1 MEPYIG
7 NIETPDEYPADA
19 RSILIYLRVN
29 YSNNIIVGHLNMKSL
44 RNKFEVLLSLIAD
57 TFNIFLLSKTKFDD
71 TFTAVQFSIN
81 ELFVSHRLDRNNK
94 DSGILLHLKEKL
106 MPLKIICFHPIFRLC
121 FRIKSMEHKTVL
133 VPLL

>member
-19 RSILIYLRVN
+19 RSILIDLRVK

-94 DSGILLHLKEKL
+94 DSGI
-106 MPLKIICFHPIFRLC
+106 CF
-121 FRIKSMEHKTVL
+121 T
-133 VPLL
+133 